1 MTQVITFEEVSG
13 GGNNSITTQ
22 DTSNGINTNV
32 PLQYCDLVPVGTC
45 TNLQFY
51 YGLSLNVGETPNCR
65 NDFSNTQVVIP
76 PTLFNIPDGKTF
88 NASYVISPEK
98 QITLNISDLG
108 FERVMFL
115 LIQAKCG
122 DFYIGVN
129 SEPSFRSKIYML
141 DATDLYQCCDENKTV
156 SYQSKQTL
164 TTSSIIIKNY
174 YPPTGMYLIDGSRL
188 RDIRVQ
194 VILIGY

>member
-1 MTQVITFEEVSG
+1 MIQTITFEEVSG
-13 GGNNSITTQ
+13 NRNSITPQ
-22 DTSNGINTNV
+22 DSGNGINTNV
-32 PLQYCDLVPVGTC
+32 PLQPCDLIPIGIC

-51 YGLSLNVGETPNCR
+51 YGFSLNIGETPNCR

-88 NASYVISPEK
+88 SASYVISPEK
-98 QITLNISDLG
+98 QITLNITDLG
-108 FERVMFL
+108 FERVVFL
-115 LIQAKCG
+115 LVQAKCG

-129 SEPSFRSKIYML
+129 SEPLFRSKVYML
-141 DATDLYQCCDENKTV
+141 DATDLYQCCDDNKTV
-156 SYQSKQTL
+156 SYQSRHTL
-164 TTSSIIIKNY
+164 TTSVLSIKNY